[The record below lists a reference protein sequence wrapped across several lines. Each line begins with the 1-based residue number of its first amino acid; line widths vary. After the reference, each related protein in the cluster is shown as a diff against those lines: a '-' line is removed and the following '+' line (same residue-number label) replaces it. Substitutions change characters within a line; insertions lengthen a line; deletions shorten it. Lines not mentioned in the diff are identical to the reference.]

1 MTRQER
7 DYRRAQRLL
16 AFQVLYSQE
25 FQSCA
30 TEEELRRAFVS
41 VPPFVSELEADDGGN
56 AGDIEK
62 FFSASGGTESVEGE
76 GQDEPSGFGWE
87 LVKGVWLNRSEIDSI
102 IARFARNWRLDR
114 LGRAELNILRLGT
127 YEMLYRGDIPPRVTI
142 NEALELDKQFGDPR
156 SSSFVNGI
164 LDAVCKAM
172 ERNEIRGQQA

>member
-30 TEEELRRAFVS
+30 TEEDLKHAFAS
-41 VPPFVSELEADDGGN
+41 VPPFVSELEADDGVDS
-56 AGDIEK
+56 GDIEK
-62 FFSASGGTESVEGE
+62 FFSAPPEMVLPEDGD
-76 GQDEPSGFGWE
+76 QDGPGGFGWE
-87 LVKGVWLNRSEIDSI
+87 LVLGVWRNRSELDAV

-127 YEMLYRGDIPPRVTI
+127 YEMLYRSDIPPRVTI

-164 LDAVCKAM
+164 LDAVCKAK
-172 ERNEIRGQQA
+172 ERNEIQEQA